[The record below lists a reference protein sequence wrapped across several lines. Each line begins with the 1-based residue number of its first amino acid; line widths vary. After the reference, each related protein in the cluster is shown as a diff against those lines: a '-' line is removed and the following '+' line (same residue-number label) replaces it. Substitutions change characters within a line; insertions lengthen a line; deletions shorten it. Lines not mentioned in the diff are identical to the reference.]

1 MKLKTKA
8 LICLLPFITFGVVA
22 SDLETCTENYQKDVL
37 HIESDFQ
44 AKVELAKTNYISS
57 LETLLSKIQ
66 ATGNLDKTLAVKTEM
81 ERFNTVGTIAKTAS
95 NTLIPEIAT
104 PQDKLRKEWVLV
116 KQNRIMALGQRS
128 VKQEESLGELIK
140 SLTKEG
146 KLDDA
151 LAVKTELDS
160 LKKTIQGYKDELAS
174 LKNNDTPLANP
185 IEKVLPETNTTVRLR
200 SLTSTKNDDDSKYAI
215 GLYQSGKYFI
225 RIREDGTATH
235 TGRDLPGTW
244 KIDNGKAL
252 LSYTDGAVYT
262 VPIIKA
268 KTTGFLVE
276 IAIMSKDG
284 KAIKGFYKKIE

>member
-1 MKLKTKA
+1 
-8 LICLLPFITFGVVA
+8 
-22 SDLETCTENYQKDVL
+22 
-37 HIESDFQ
+37 
-44 AKVELAKTNYISS
+44 
-57 LETLLSKIQ
+57 
-66 ATGNLDKTLAVKTEM
+66 
-81 ERFNTVGTIAKTAS
+81 
-95 NTLIPEIAT
+95 
-104 PQDKLRKEWVLV
+104 
-116 KQNRIMALGQRS
+116 MALGQRS
-128 VKQEESLGELIK
+128 VKQDESLGALIK

-146 KLDDA
+146 KLDEA
-151 LAVKTELDS
+151 LAVKTELDG
-160 LKKTIQGYKDELAS
+160 LKKTIQDYKAELLS

-200 SLTSTKNDDDSKYAI
+200 SLTPPKNDDDDRKYVI

-268 KTTGFLVE
+268 KTTDFLVE

-284 KAIKGFYKKIE
+284 KAIKGFYKKVE